1 LILYPEY
8 TLLGC
13 FCFQRHVHLYLMPGK
28 RIAVSMVCALLAA
41 RDVMG
46 DRSGPHEKNITSY
59 EQRLSINYSCFVL
72 DPGIM

>member
-1 LILYPEY
+1 
-8 TLLGC
+8 
-13 FCFQRHVHLYLMPGK
+13 MPGK